1 MSVIIIPRRHYTQP
15 QGRVTIEPEW
25 AGRSIASCLSPM
37 SGTMYDAV
45 SGRVF
50 VTPPAVSSVASQIG
64 VVNRHSGKV
73 SPLGWTPMD
82 ASSGVDLTL
91 IALANPTNVRASLVS
106 QRTAVNVN
114 QIEIRL
120 ASDAIGNELAH
131 SVAFRANTDAGA
143 TQFATRGVTLDG
155 SWRLFAGVCASGE
168 QRVYVDGTAGA
179 PVMRSSGA
187 LPSNT
192 FTFAGLSDSTAI
204 QYSRDIGLVAVF
216 QSALS
221 ADEIA
226 ELSINPWQLFRADP
240 IRIYSLPSGPISL
253 SWSSLTA
260 SNITQTGAR
269 LTLGGITR

>member
-1 MSVIIIPRRHYTQP
+1 
-15 QGRVTIEPEW
+15 
-25 AGRSIASCLSPM
+25 
-37 SGTMYDAV
+37 MYDAV

-50 VTPPAVSSVASQIG
+50 VTPPAVGSVASQIG

-91 IALANPTNVRASLVS
+91 IALANPTNVRAALVS
-106 QRTAVNVN
+106 QRQGAS
-114 QIEIRL
+114 QHHIEIRV
-120 ASDAIGNELAH
+120 AADAIGNELAH
-131 SVAFRANTDAGA
+131 SVAFRASSDSGA
-143 TQFATRGVTLDG
+143 VQFSTRGVTLDG
-155 SWRLFAGVCASGE
+155 SWHLFAGVCASGV
-168 QRVYVDGTAGA
+168 QRMYVDGTAGA
-179 PVMRSSGA
+179 PLTRLFPA

-192 FTFAGLSDSTAI
+192 FTLAGLPDSTAI

-240 IRIYSLPSGPISL
+240 IRIYSLPTGAISINSIL
-253 SWSSLTA
+253 A

-269 LTLGGITR
+269 ITLGLTR

>member
-1 MSVIIIPRRHYTQP
+1 MTGISIPRKHYTQP
-15 QGRVTIEPEW
+15 QGRVKIAPEW

-37 SGTMYDAV
+37 SGVMYDAV

-64 VVNRHSGKV
+64 VVNRYSGKV
-73 SPLGWTPMD
+73 SPLGWTPMN

-106 QRTAVNVN
+106 QRSGLNAN

-120 ASDAIGNELAH
+120 ASDAVGKELAD
-131 SVAFRANTDAGA
+131 SVAFRASSDSGA
-143 TQFATRGVTLDG
+143 IQFATSDVTLDG
-155 SWRLFAGVCASGE
+155 SWHLFAGVCESGV
-168 QRVYVDGTAGA
+168 QRVYADGAAGA
-179 PVMRSSGA
+179 PVTRTSPAS
-187 LPSNT
+187 PSNT
-192 FTFAGLSDSTAI
+192 FTLAGLPDSTAI

-240 IRIYSLPSGPISL
+240 IRIYSLPTGAISIN
-253 SWSSLTA
+253 SITA

-269 LTLGGITR
+269 ITLGLTR